1 MRPPIPID
9 TPIISLINV
18 SCLAFFFLEKT
29 KKERRRRKRT
39 ERQIKNER
47 REKIHLLH
55 ALPPCCAQTTF
66 GHPPRPYPVIRT
78 SREQKRV
85 RRWTALNETMN
96 IYRFYPRGNASQVKR
111 TRKNRRYFQS
121 SLIFQRMD
129 KQHAFLVKNSTRI
142 PKRVSEDS
150 HLFPSPGS
158 LPPSLHPAPFIFGRR
173 TGGREQPSNNGS
185 FRGRKT
191 RTAKDRV
198 VCTRRGGVY
207 SLQQRRGEGTYDITT
222 GTWRIKCCTAYVMRD
237 CRSACTTRDVLDSG
251 LHALFFLSSSSF
263 FSFSFLF
270 QSTLLTANDD
280 FDAPIRTT
288 TSIDLVVWKVVSR
301 LGQLVETRRFI
312 LGFIIGDFN
321 DASAW
326 RECL

>member
-9 TPIISLINV
+9 TPMISLINV

-158 LPPSLHPAPFIFGRR
+158 LPPSLHPAPLRLFSGVERVAGNNRLTTVRSVEGKRGPPRTVLCVHEEEAYTLFSREEGRAR
-173 TGGREQPSNNGS
+173 T
-185 FRGRKT
+185 
-191 RTAKDRV
+191 
-198 VCTRRGGVY
+198 
-207 SLQQRRGEGTYDITT
+207 I
-222 GTWRIKCCTAYVMRD
+222 
-237 CRSACTTRDVLDSG
+237 
-251 LHALFFLSSSSF
+251 
-263 FSFSFLF
+263 
-270 QSTLLTANDD
+270 
-280 FDAPIRTT
+280 
-288 TSIDLVVWKVVSR
+288 
-301 LGQLVETRRFI
+301 
-312 LGFIIGDFN
+312 
-321 DASAW
+321 
-326 RECL
+326 

>member
-1 MRPPIPID
+1 M
-9 TPIISLINV
+9 S
-18 SCLAFFFLEKT
+18 
-29 KKERRRRKRT
+29 RK
-39 ERQIKNER
+39 
-47 REKIHLLH
+47 
-55 ALPPCCAQTTF
+55 
-66 GHPPRPYPVIRT
+66 IRT
-78 SREQKRV
+78 C
-85 RRWTALNETMN
+85 
-96 IYRFYPRGNASQVKR
+96 
-111 TRKNRRYFQS
+111 
-121 SLIFQRMD
+121 SL
-129 KQHAFLVKNSTRI
+129 HPA
-142 PKRVSEDS
+142 P
-150 HLFPSPGS
+150 S
-158 LPPSLHPAPFIFGRR
+158 LPPSFHPAPLHPAPLHPAPFIFGRR

-207 SLQQRRGEGTYDITT
+207 SLPSGQRRGEGTYDITT

-301 LGQLVETRRFI
+301 LGQLVETGRFI
-312 LGFIIGDFN
+312 LDFIIGDFN